1 MVEPVW
7 FYSTF
12 ESLLLALGQLSTKL
26 KRGSH
31 SEMLM
36 QFVWSVAQ
44 PQEIRELLKYFQCV
58 ARVGDLCPGH
68 SAGRDRPGVRNG
80 HRL

>member
-1 MVEPVW
+1 
-7 FYSTF
+7 
-12 ESLLLALGQLSTKL
+12 
-26 KRGSH
+26 
-31 SEMLM
+31 M

-68 SAGRDRPGVRNG
+68 SVLVEIDLGSEMVTSSDLECAPS
-80 HRL
+80 